1 MTLSKEDLQKLV
13 PDRGSLLVTGPPGS
27 GKTHTLIQLAAYLIL
42 KKGIDP
48 RQVLILTFNRRW
60 SKILRQKT
68 AEAVGRSLWEIP
80 IETFYSFCTDI
91 LEWNR
96 LEEYGNGSSTGSGPE
111 EKIEVLNSVEQ
122 WDMLTGVVRELEKK
136 DYPNSYRYMRSGAHV
151 AGSYLQE
158 VFDFILRAQENLIEP
173 ADLLGKFIPAKQPL
187 LAELTGIY
195 SRYSRRI
202 EDSGKYNYGFLL
214 LKTARLLEDD
224 PGVKRYARHK
234 FRYII
239 VDEFQETNTAQYR
252 IISGISNDN
261 CIFFGNSDQ
270 AIYGFRGSVTDNF
283 NQLYTRLKQQGRVF
297 YLDKNYRN
305 SPGIIKLSRGII
317 SRSEERMPVK
327 DHPYMA
333 DDNRGEIEVKSFST
347 AMEETAHICCKIQE
361 LNRSCGIRLEDMAVL
376 VKGLGYETHLV
387 EDALSGN
394 GIPFIRRSSRS
405 LMDNRYVSY
414 IIDFLRL
421 SYMLAGDT
429 AEKDMVQAG
438 GLLENI
444 LLSRAAG
451 IDPLFFAR
459 LKSGYRKKGIKKTG
473 SFWSY
478 IEEYLDRED
487 NVDTAREACREDL
500 SRLIGCIRRYCS
512 AMAGS
517 SILDFLQ
524 DFLNDPLVGLFKFLG
539 DDTACDPGSQAVSI
553 SIGDYLRSVAAYVR
567 GSGRTDIGS
576 YLAFLENLETNQFL
590 EEAEESTEEQFQPGM
605 VNIMSFHQC
614 KGLEF
619 EAVFIPFLNHDYLPS
634 RFKNN
639 QVFDVQFFRDIVPGK
654 KTGRALLDEEHMKG
668 EERLFYNGL
677 TRAKSYLYVTSCRA
691 RAASVFF
698 ERLKK
703 STMQRM
709 EDKKTGP
716 REEKLPEA
724 GDREPDW
731 MAKRKAMVGLYR
743 RGSGLKADH
752 KKMESYLSR
761 LSSAYPPD
769 RWWSYSKF
777 TDNRNM
783 AFEKSGRSFSS
794 TALDTYRDCP
804 FKYKIQHYFG
814 IRAGEGLNLIL
825 GMAYHEILRR
835 FFEDG
840 QEDLSRERLEHITGN
855 VMKDMEFEFCPQ
867 EKEMTEKA
875 FSDLERY
882 RREYLPRDP
891 SLSSMETD
899 FSFDLKGNEMRGR
912 IDQINMEPGGTVE
925 LVDFKSGSKLYSL
938 RDLKEEIQLKI
949 YRLAMDEDKR
959 LKKTGA
965 KDIRMKYISLGA
977 EKKAEFF
984 LPPEYYDR
992 GALIEK
998 LLNMISGIVNE
1009 RFEAKPA
1016 SYRSCSLCDYKIL
1029 CPRSYL
1035 KI

>member
-1 MTLSKEDLQKLV
+1 MTLSNEDLQKLV
-13 PDRGSLLVTGPPGS
+13 PDKGSILVTGPPGS
-27 GKTHTLIQLAAYLIL
+27 GKTHTLIQLTSYLIG

-68 AEAVGRSLWEIP
+68 AEAVGKSLWEIP
-80 IETFYSFCTDI
+80 IETFYSFCTDM

-96 LEEYGNGSSTGSGPE
+96 LEEYGNIGPGAQK
-111 EKIEVLNSVEQ
+111 KIEVLNSVEQ

-136 DYPNSYRYMRSGAHV
+136 DYPHSCRYMGSGPHV

-173 ADLLGKFIPAKQPL
+173 GDLLGRFIPAKQPL
-187 LAELTGIY
+187 LAELSGIY

-224 PGVKRYARHK
+224 PRVKRYARDK

-252 IISGISNDN
+252 IISGISNNN
-261 CIFFGNSDQ
+261 CIFFGNGDQ

-317 SRSEERMPVK
+317 SCSEERMPGE
-327 DHPYMA
+327 DPSYRS
-333 DDNRGEIEVKSFST
+333 DDDRGEIEVKSFST
-347 AMEETAHICCKIQE
+347 AMEETAHICSKIRE
-361 LNRSCGIRLEDMAVL
+361 LSRSSGIRLEDMAIL

-438 GLLENI
+438 RLLENI

-459 LKSGYRKKGIKKTG
+459 LKSGYRRRGIKKTG

-487 NVDTAREACREDL
+487 NGDTARDACREGL
-500 SRLIGCIRRYCS
+500 LELIACIRRYSS

-517 SILDFLQ
+517 NILDFLQ
-524 DFLNDPLVGLFKFLG
+524 DFLNDPLVGLFKFLE
-539 DDTACDPGSQAVSI
+539 DDTACDPGSQAVST

-590 EEAEESTEEQFQPGM
+590 EEAEESTEELVQPGM

-654 KTGRALLDEEHMKG
+654 KAGRAVLNEEHMKG

-677 TRAKSYLYVTSCRA
+677 TRAKSCLYVTSCRA

-703 STMQRM
+703 STMKGM
-709 EDKKTGP
+709 EGAKTGP
-716 REEKLPEA
+716 REEKLPGA
-724 GDREPDW
+724 GGREPDW
-731 MAKRKAMVGLYR
+731 MVKKKAMVGLYR
-743 RGSGLKADH
+743 GGSGLKTDH
-752 KKMESYLSR
+752 KKLESYLSR
-761 LSSAYPPD
+761 LSLAYPPD
-769 RWWSYSKF
+769 RWWSHRRF
-777 TDNRNM
+777 TDNRIP
-783 AFEKSGRSFSS
+783 AFKKSGHSFSS

-814 IRAGEGLNLIL
+814 IRAGEGLNLIM
-825 GMAYHEILRR
+825 GRAYHEILRR
-835 FFEDG
+835 FFAGGED
-840 QEDLSRERLEHITGN
+840 DLSRERLENITGD
-855 VMKDMEFEFCPQ
+855 VMKDMEFEFYPQ

-882 RREYLPRDP
+882 RREYLPSDP
-891 SLSSMETD
+891 QLTSMETD

-912 IDQINMEPGGTVE
+912 IDQINMEPGGMVE
-925 LVDFKSGSKLYSL
+925 LVDFKSGSKLYSPS
-938 RDLKEEIQLKI
+938 DLKEEIQLKI
-949 YRLAMDEDKR
+949 YRLAMDEDQR
-959 LKKTGA
+959 LKKTRPKG
-965 KDIRMKYISLGA
+965 ISMKYISLGA

-992 GALIEK
+992 EALIEM
-998 LLNMISGIVNE
+998 LLKMISGIKNE

-1016 SYRSCSLCDYKIL
+1016 GYRSCSLCEFKIL
-1029 CPRSYL
+1029 CPRPGL